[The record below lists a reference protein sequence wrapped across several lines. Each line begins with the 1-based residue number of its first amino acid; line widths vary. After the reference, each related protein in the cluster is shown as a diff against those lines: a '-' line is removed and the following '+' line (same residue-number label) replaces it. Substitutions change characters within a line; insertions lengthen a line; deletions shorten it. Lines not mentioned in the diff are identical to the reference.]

1 MNRPIRYSLV
11 ISCFLFFWL
20 IPFFSFNPV
29 SAVAQQEQP
38 AVLVIEGGTLIDGN
52 GGAPVADALIIIR
65 GNQIETVSRKGQAQ
79 YPAGARVLQADGK
92 FILPGLM
99 DAHVHYQDFLAE
111 LFLTHGVTSVFEI
124 GGGGE
129 LGLVRREAIARGKIP
144 GPRLFLAVGSLA
156 GGRIAALGGR
166 SAGDMTLSS
175 RMVIETAA
183 QARDVTRRFA
193 EAGADMIKVH
203 RGPPVE
209 VYRAAAEAAHG
220 LGLPVV
226 AQPIGPTVY
235 AREAVLAGA
244 NILEHAAGISISVA
258 RDPSKWEGWG
268 YIEEHSLNP
277 TPFSDMDD
285 AKAAEMIELLI
296 QRNVYLEPDL
306 VCEGRSFHEQR
317 DEWEAQDYRLLNDP
331 GLAYF
336 PERTRLKWMGNYTE
350 FDDLEPAQWEMRKKG
365 FQNMQRF
372 IGMFAQAGG
381 KVLAGTDTSGAGWA
395 VAGIGLHHEFELLI
409 EAGLTPMQVIQ
420 AATRNV
426 AEAFRQ
432 LDQLG
437 TIEAGKLA
445 DVVIVNADPLQDI
458 GNLQQIEWVIQDGK
472 VIDRGYHPSFQT
484 PFQGALL
491 EGRTWVRALKKESES
506 MRTTAFGQP
515 PPGIESISPTLVT
528 EGDPTLTLTVKG
540 VGFTSKSRVFFDG
553 APVPFERVSETE
565 LKLTIDASLIIRAGT
580 YSVQVRN
587 PEPLLLPKWGG
598 VSNRAHLL
606 VDYRY

>member
-11 ISCFLFFWL
+11 ISCFLFSW
-20 IPFFSFNPV
+20 FNSVP
-29 SAVAQQEQP
+29 AAAQQEQP

-65 GNQIETVSRKGQAQ
+65 GNRIETVSRKGQAQ

-111 LFLTHGVTSVFEI
+111 LLLTHGVTSVFEI

-129 LGLVRREAIARGKIP
+129 LGLVRREAITRGKIP

-166 SAGDMTLSS
+166 SAEDMTLSS
-175 RMVIETAA
+175 RMVIGTAA

-209 VYRAAAEAAHG
+209 VYQAAAEEAHRA
-220 LGLPVV
+220 GLPLV

-244 NILEHAAGISISVA
+244 DILEHAAGISISVA
-258 RDPSKWEGWG
+258 RDPSQWEGWG

-277 TPFSDMDD
+277 TPFSDMDE
-285 AKAAEMIELLI
+285 AKAAEMIQLLI
-296 QRNVYLEPDL
+296 ERNVYLEPDL
-306 VCEGRSFHEQR
+306 VCEGRGFHEKR
-317 DEWEAQDYRLLNDP
+317 DEWEVQDYRLLNDP

-350 FDDLEPAQWEMRKKG
+350 FDDMEPAQREMRKKG

-381 KVLAGTDTSGAGWA
+381 KVLAGTDTSGLGWA

-420 AATRNV
+420 AATRNI
-426 AEAFRQ
+426 AEGFRQ
-432 LDQLG
+432 LDHLG

-484 PFQGALL
+484 PFEGALL
-491 EGRTWVRALKKESES
+491 EGGTWVRALKRESES

-553 APVPFERVSETE
+553 APIQFERVSKAE
-565 LKLTIDASLIIRAGT
+565 LKLTIDASLIVRAGT

-587 PEPLLLPKWGG
+587 PEPLLLPQWGG
-598 VSNRAHLL
+598 LSNRAQLL